1 MHAMD
6 GNTNTSDGDKS
17 RNHHLIVMRADEGQA
32 LWHLGTLV
40 IFKATGVDTG
50 DQFALSDNY
59 ARQGVGPMLHVHE
72 RDDESFYVLE
82 GEIGFQ
88 VGDETISASAGDFLI
103 LPYGVPHR
111 FWVKSERARFLVLST
126 PAGLDRF
133 IQATAKPALT
143 RTLPPPPA
151 GPPSLQEY
159 EQLVNTAHKYGYE
172 ILGPPSGGTM

>member
-1 MHAMD
+1 MASDRH
-6 GNTNTSDGDKS
+6 TSNEDKPEG
-17 RNHHLIVMRADEGQA
+17 RHFTLVRADEGEA

-40 IFKATGVDTG
+40 IFKATSANTG
-50 DQFALSDNY
+50 EQFALSDNY
-59 ARQGVGPMLHVHE
+59 APQGVGPMLHVHE

-88 VGDETISASAGDFLI
+88 VGDETISASAGDFLL

-111 FWVKSERARFLVLST
+111 FWIKSERARFLVLST

-133 IQATAKPALT
+133 IQATAKPAPA

-151 GPPSLQEY
+151 GPPGREEY
-159 EQLVNTAHKYGYE
+159 EQLVNTARQYGYE
-172 ILGPPSGGTM
+172 ILGPPPA